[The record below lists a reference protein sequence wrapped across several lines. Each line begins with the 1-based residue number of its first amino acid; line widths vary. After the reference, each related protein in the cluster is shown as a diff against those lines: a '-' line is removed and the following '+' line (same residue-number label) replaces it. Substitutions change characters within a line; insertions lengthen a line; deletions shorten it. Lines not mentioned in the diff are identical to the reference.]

1 MVHIGPPSRAKRHRL
16 PDERA
21 SITHHFYIGD
31 EEGYFTVGMYPDGRM
46 GEIFVSFAEAG
57 SSQRG
62 LLDAWA
68 AMISL
73 ALQSGVSLEAIVE
86 KFKHWKFEPAGVT
99 RNTNIPMCSSPLDYI
114 CKWLELKFLTN
125 TEDNSDEKS

>member
-1 MVHIGPPSRAKRHRL
+1 MLYEGPPPKAKRHRL
-16 PDERA
+16 PDERE

-31 EEGYFTVGMYPDGRM
+31 QEGYFTVGMYPNGQP
-46 GEIFVSFAEAG
+46 GEIFVSFAKAG

-68 AMISL
+68 ALVSMG
-73 ALQSGVSLEAIVE
+73 LQSGVPLGAIVE

-99 RNTNIPMCSSPLDYI
+99 RNEAIPMCSSPLDYI
-114 CKWLELKFLTN
+114 CKWLELKFLTSGDGN
-125 TEDNSDEKS
+125 